1 MLLAK
6 ADNTYQTLT
15 ITDII
20 KTDMLYIVLKKMR
33 TKTASHEIQFDIALE
48 IMHCAHNLQIS
59 Q

>member
-1 MLLAK
+1 MLLAE

-20 KTDMLYIVLKKMR
+20 KTDMLYIVLKKIR
-33 TKTASHEIQFDIALE
+33 TKTASHGIQFDIALV